1 MQATTIN
8 PPTVQTESVR
18 LPALEGPLRSWLLEE
33 TSDVVAIKA
42 IAGSEILRGQAAML
56 LPALRHEA
64 LKPATPQEI
73 VGIIRSREQ
82 TFGDLRTKRTDAE
95 WTMFWADYFEALKG
109 LTAASIEAGMKAYVA
124 LPDAEWA
131 PKPGKLAALARE
143 TTVVSKFSRAW
154 HRAKT
159 AIQQAAQPKAPEPK
173 PVVKDS
179 PEQVK
184 AMVSEV
190 KQALDGTPTAMAMKA
205 RRTLHR
211 PPSAPLEAGSHMS
224 AEMRA
229 KLIEQG
235 VIVAPVVQNE
245 EAA

>member
-1 MQATTIN
+1 M
-8 PPTVQTESVR
+8 
-18 LPALEGPLRSWLLEE
+18 
-33 TSDVVAIKA
+33 VAINA
-42 IAGSEILRGQAAML
+42 IAKSEILRCQASMM
-56 LPALRHEA
+56 LPALRQEA
-64 LKPATPQEI
+64 LRPATQQEI
-73 VGIIRSREQ
+73 VAIIRSREQ
-82 TFGDLRTKRTDAE
+82 TFGDLRTKRTDTE
-95 WTMFWADYFEALKG
+95 WTMFWADYFEALNG

-124 LPDAEWA
+124 SPDAEWA

-159 AIQQAAQPKAPEPK
+159 AIQQAAQPKEPEPK
-173 PVVKDS
+173 PVVKHS
-179 PEQVK
+179 PDEVK
-184 AMVSEV
+184 AMVGQIR
-190 KQALDGTPTAMAMKA
+190 QALDGTPTAMAMKA

-211 PPSAPLEAGSHMS
+211 PPSAPMEAGSHMS

-235 VIVAPVVQNE
+235 VIAAPVVQNE